1 MKENEHTFEFKL
13 GKNPYDGSTLV
24 MDGKELEGVTGLCVR
39 AGANGFTN
47 VAIEFEASTAI
58 KMAAHLIANLDLP
71 DEGWEI
77 GVFGGIFDE
86 ALEAVPNTSIK
97 DYDGADKMDFVK
109 SIVTK
114 CLERL

>member
-1 MKENEHTFEFKL
+1 MQENEHKFEFKL
-13 GKNPYDGSTLV
+13 GKNSHDGSTLL

-39 AGANGFTN
+39 AGINGITN
-47 VAIEFEASTAI
+47 VAIEFEAGTAI

-71 DEGWEI
+71 DERWEI

-86 ALEAVPNTSIK
+86 AVEAIPILREFHF
-97 DYDGADKMDFVK
+97 DGADKMDFVK